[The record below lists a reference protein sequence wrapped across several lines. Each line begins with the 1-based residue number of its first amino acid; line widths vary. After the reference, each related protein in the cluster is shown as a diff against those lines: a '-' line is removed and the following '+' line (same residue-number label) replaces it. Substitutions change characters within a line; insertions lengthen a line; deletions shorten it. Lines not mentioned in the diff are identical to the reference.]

1 MPWLPWCRWRLQET
15 VPAHPGSVISRE
27 CPGESPDPAVAAHQ
41 TECANI
47 VRDPRKRKCPGGGAD
62 AGRNGSGVE
71 AIDCRNTS
79 REYLHRHRH
88 SLPRSGVKSLCP
100 RGVGGPA
107 RIISQTDFPIQI
119 VNPTSTINAA
129 RQQIGVGGFR
139 TSARAK
145 ELVMQVLDSNRITSG
160 PMMSRFETEIS
171 GLHGCRFGLMSN
183 SGTSAL
189 QIALAALKET
199 HGWADG
205 DEVIVPALTFV
216 ATANVVLYNSMVPVF
231 VDVEADH
238 YTLDP
243 AQLERRITPR
253 TRAIMPVH
261 IGGMPCDMDP
271 ILAVAARHGLRIIED
286 SAETMFA
293 KYRGRPVGS
302 FGDVGCFST
311 YAAHIITTGVGGL
324 CTTDDAELLVMM
336 KSIMNHGRDS
346 IYIRIDDDAGMSG
359 ADLFQVADRRFS
371 FVRLGHSF
379 RATEMEAALG
389 VAQLEEKDE
398 HWARRQ
404 RTATRYLSALSSLD
418 GRLQLPTMR
427 SDTDHAFMFFPL
439 VVTDPSLSRASA
451 IQFLEE
457 RGVETRYL
465 LPLIN
470 QPVYRAMFGNLDAEY
485 PVAARLNDTA
495 FYVGCHPEMSD
506 DDADYVIECLQ
517 TFFSEH
523 R

>member
-1 MPWLPWCRWRLQET
+1 
-15 VPAHPGSVISRE
+15 
-27 CPGESPDPAVAAHQ
+27 
-41 TECANI
+41 
-47 VRDPRKRKCPGGGAD
+47 
-62 AGRNGSGVE
+62 
-71 AIDCRNTS
+71 
-79 REYLHRHRH
+79 
-88 SLPRSGVKSLCP
+88 
-100 RGVGGPA
+100 
-107 RIISQTDFPIQI
+107 
-119 VNPTSTINAA
+119 VNPTSTINGT

-160 PMMSRFETEIS
+160 PMMSRFESEIAE
-171 GLHGCRFGLMSN
+171 LHGCRFGLMSN

-189 QIALAALKET
+189 QIALAALKER

-216 ATANVVLYNSMVPVF
+216 ATANIVLYNNMVPVF
-231 VDVEADH
+231 ADVEAAH

-243 AQLERRITPR
+243 AALGRRITAR

-271 ILAVAARHGLRIIED
+271 ILDIAGKHDLRIIED
-286 SAETMFA
+286 SAETMFS
-293 KYRGRPVGS
+293 KYRGKPVGS

-324 CTTDDAELLVMM
+324 CTTSDADLLVMM

-389 VAQLEEKDE
+389 VAQLEEREE
-398 HWARRQ
+398 HWDRRQ
-404 RTATRYLSALSSLD
+404 RIAARYHAALKSLD
-418 GRLQLPTMR
+418 GRLQLPSAR
-427 SDTDHAFMFFPL
+427 ADTEHAYMFFPL
-439 VVTDPSLSRASA
+439 VVTDPSVTRSSA

-470 QPVYRAMFGNLDAEY
+470 QPVYRSMFGNLDAQF
-485 PVAARLNDTA
+485 PVAAKLNETA
-495 FYVGCHPEMSD
+495 FYVGCHPEMTD
-506 DDADYVIECLQ
+506 DDADYVIDCLQ
-517 TFFSEH
+517 AFFHE

>member
-1 MPWLPWCRWRLQET
+1 MSAT
-15 VPAHPGSVISRE
+15 
-27 CPGESPDPAVAAHQ
+27 
-41 TECANI
+41 
-47 VRDPRKRKCPGGGAD
+47 
-62 AGRNGSGVE
+62 
-71 AIDCRNTS
+71 
-79 REYLHRHRH
+79 
-88 SLPRSGVKSLCP
+88 
-100 RGVGGPA
+100 
-107 RIISQTDFPIQI
+107 
-119 VNPTSTINAA
+119 

-160 PMMSRFETEIS
+160 PMMSRFENQIAQ
-171 GLHGCRFGLMSN
+171 LHGCRFGLMSN

-199 HGWADG
+199 YGWADG

-216 ATANVVLYNSMVPVF
+216 ATANVVIYNRMTPVF
-231 VDVEADH
+231 ADVEAAH

-243 AQLERRITPR
+243 ATLESRITPR

-271 ILAVAARHGLRIIED
+271 VLDIARRHGLKIIED

-293 KYRGRPVGS
+293 RYRGKPVGS
-302 FGDVGCFST
+302 FGEVGCFST
-311 YAAHIITTGVGGL
+311 YAAHIITTGVGGV
-324 CTTDDAELLVMM
+324 CTTDDPELHVLM

-359 ADLFQVADRRFS
+359 AELFEVADRRFS
-371 FVRLGHSF
+371 FVRMGHSF
-379 RATEMEAALG
+379 RATEVEAALG
-389 VAQLEEKDE
+389 VAQLEEREE

-404 RTATRYLSALSSLD
+404 RTAGRYRAGLASLE
-418 GRLQLPTMR
+418 GRLQLPSMR
-427 SDTDHAFMFFPL
+427 TDTEHAYMFYPL
-439 VVTDPSLSRASA
+439 VLTDPSLSRASA

-470 QPVYRAMFGNLDAEY
+470 QPVYRSMFGNLDAEY

-495 FYVGCHPEMSD
+495 FYVGCHPEMND
-506 DDADYVIECLQ
+506 DDADYVIDCLQ
-517 TFFSEH
+517 TFFSDH
-523 R
+523 Q